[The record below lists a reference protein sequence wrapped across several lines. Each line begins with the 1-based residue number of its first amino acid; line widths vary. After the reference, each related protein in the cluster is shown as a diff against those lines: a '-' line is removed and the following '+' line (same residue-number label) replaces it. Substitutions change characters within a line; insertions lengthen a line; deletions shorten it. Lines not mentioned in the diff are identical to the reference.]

1 MVVAMMAVV
10 VMAVV
15 IMTVVMDGGHDD
27 GSLG

>member
-1 MVVAMMAVV
+1 MMAVV